1 MVPGAR
7 VLVHEKAEVVGKTK
21 GVAEG
26 AWVFLGTRD
35 GAREGATV
43 GVWVRATVGVWVVAT
58 EGAATMSFKII
69 DVCLQSHSL
78 YVVIF

>member
-1 MVPGAR
+1 MVP
-7 VLVHEKAEVVGKTK
+7 EKAEVVGTTK
-21 GVAEG
+21 GAAEG
-26 AWVFLGTRD
+26 AWVVLGTRD

-43 GVWVRATVGVWVVAT
+43 EVWVGATVAVWVEPLKV
-58 EGAATMSFKII
+58 SFKII